1 MQLRKIMLAGTM
13 AIAFAGVTPAWAA
26 DQTFSGLVTVVDRT
40 TGEIVVKRDDGGTVG
55 SGAAVATER
64 FKMRDGIPES
74 LHAGEKVTISYS
86 ETGGVKTATK
96 VDETKN

>member
-1 MQLRKIMLAGTM
+1 MRLRQIMMAGSM
-13 AIAFAGVTPAWAA
+13 AIAVVAGPARA

-55 SGAAVATER
+55 SGAAAVTEK

-74 LHAGEKVTISYS
+74 LHAGEKVTISYTES
-86 ETGGVKTATK
+86 GGVKTATK
-96 VDETKN
+96 VDEPKN